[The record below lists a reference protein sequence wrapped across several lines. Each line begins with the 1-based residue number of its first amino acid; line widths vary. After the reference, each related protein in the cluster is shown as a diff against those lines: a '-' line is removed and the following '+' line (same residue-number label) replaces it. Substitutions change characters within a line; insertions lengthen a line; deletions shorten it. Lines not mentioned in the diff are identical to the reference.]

1 MNKWIFLVITLLSQL
16 KIEAQISDFKNVNFK
31 NADEIAYAYKGNDL
45 SNLPQ
50 LAHNLTNNLSTDV
63 QKFRAIY
70 TWVSTNIE
78 GDYYGFMKNSAKRSK
93 HQNDSLELDKWNKT
107 FSSQV
112 FKKLAKE
119 KKTICTGYAYLVKSL
134 ANFANINCEIIDG
147 FGRNES
153 SEASELKFPNH
164 SWNAVQL
171 NNKWYLCD
179 ATWSS
184 GAYNLNT
191 FTFEFDYNDGYFLAD
206 PELFAKDHFPNE
218 EKWLLKDE
226 KTNLSEFLK
235 APVVYDYAFKYAVFP
250 IEPSLMHLEIE
261 KNKEATFLLKDLK
274 GIDINT
280 IFLQIN
286 YGTRIEYI
294 KPTIERLEN
303 GSIKIKYTFTKLG
316 FYDVHIN
323 LGTHSICTYVVK
335 VKKEKIKSVL

>member
-31 NADEIAYAYKGNDL
+31 NADEIAYAYKGTDL

-50 LAHNLTNNLSTDV
+50 LAYNLTDNLPSDV
-63 QKFRAIY
+63 EKFRAIY

-78 GDYYGFMKNSAKRSK
+78 GDYYSFMKNSAKRNK
-93 HQNDSLELDKWNKT
+93 HQNDSLELDKWNKAY
-107 FSSQV
+107 SSQV

-134 ANFANINCEIIDG
+134 ANLVNINCEIIDG

-153 SEASELKFPNH
+153 SIASDLKFPNH

-179 ATWSS
+179 TTWSS
-184 GAYNLNT
+184 GAYDTNT
-191 FTFEFDYNDGYFLAD
+191 FAFEFDYNDGYFLAD
-206 PELFAKDHFPNE
+206 PDLFAKDHFPNE
-218 EKWLLKDE
+218 DKWLLKDE

-250 IEPSLMHLEIE
+250 IEPSIMHLEVE
-261 KNKEATFLLKDLK
+261 KNKEAVFILKDLK
-274 GIDINT
+274 GIDISD

-286 YGTRIEYI
+286 YGTRVDYI
-294 KPTIERLEN
+294 KPIIERLEHN
-303 GSIKIKYTFTKLG
+303 SLKIKYTFLKHG
-316 FYDVHIN
+316 SYDVHIN
-323 LGTHSICTYVVK
+323 LGTHPICTYVVK
-335 VKKEKIKSVL
+335 VKKVQLKSVL

>member
-1 MNKWIFLVITLLSQL
+1 MNRWLFFIITLLSQL
-16 KIEAQISDFKNVNFK
+16 KIEAQISDFKNVKFK
-31 NADEIAYAYKGNDL
+31 NADEIAHAYKGNDL

-50 LAHNLTNNLSTDV
+50 LAHNLTDNLQSDV
-63 QKFRAIY
+63 EKFRAIY

-78 GDYYGFMKNSAKRSK
+78 GDYYGFKKNSAKRSK

-107 FSSQV
+107 YSSQV
-112 FKKLAKE
+112 FKKLKKE

-153 SEASELKFPNH
+153 SEASKLKFPNH

-206 PELFAKDHFPNE
+206 PELFAKNHFPDE
-218 EKWLLKDE
+218 VSWLLKDE
-226 KTNLSEFLK
+226 KANLSDFLR
-235 APVVYDYAFKYAVFP
+235 APIVYDYAFKYAVFP
-250 IEPSLMHLEIE
+250 IEPNNMYLELE
-261 KNKEATFLLKDLK
+261 KNQEAKFILKDLK
-274 GIDINT
+274 NIDLSS

-286 YGTRIEYI
+286 YGTRMEYC
-294 KPTIERLEN
+294 KPIIERLEN

-316 FYDVHIN
+316 SYDFHIN
-323 LGTHSICTYVVK
+323 LGTHTICTYVVK
-335 VKKEKIKSVL
+335 VKKKKMKSVL

>member
-1 MNKWIFLVITLLSQL
+1 MNRWLFFIITLLSQL
-16 KIEAQISDFKNVNFK
+16 KIEAQISDFKNVKFK

-50 LAHNLTNNLSTDV
+50 LAHILTDNLSTDV
-63 QKFRAIY
+63 EKFRAIY

-78 GDYYGFMKNSAKRSK
+78 ADYYGFMKNSAKRGK
-93 HQNDSLELDKWNKT
+93 YHKDNLELYKWNKS

-134 ANFANINCEIIDG
+134 ANYANIKCEIIDG

-153 SEASELKFPNH
+153 SEASKLKFPNH

-206 PELFAKDHFPNE
+206 PELFAKNHFPDE
-218 EKWLLKDE
+218 VSWLLKDE
-226 KTNLSEFLK
+226 KANLTEFLK
-235 APVVYDYAFKYAVFP
+235 APVIYDYAFKYAVFP
-250 IEPSLMHLEIE
+250 IEPSMMHLELE
-261 KNKEATFLLKDLK
+261 KNKEAIFLLKELK

-335 VKKEKIKSVL
+335 VKKEKFKSVL